1 MTQGAPDQLDSGS
14 VSGSMQ
20 ERFSGLARTVLM
32 FVFAGPALYGVAY
45 YLVAGDLGRGEFRWS
60 EVPSV
65 LFWPLLMEFMF
76 WMSWGYVE
84 TMLLF
89 PLPTLVAATAFWL
102 LNKRMMSS
110 LNVMPAFPFVVSR
123 SAICL
128 VVCVGA
134 FVALNPRAV
143 TQGWDALY
151 FYNPHNR
158 HPFDDTGRGFL
169 ENYGPLFHLTV
180 LSLASALIGAIHGL
194 SSWWLRKSRPN

>member
-1 MTQGAPDQLDSGS
+1 MSGSASEALDSKSAAGLAR
-14 VSGSMQ
+14 GKL
-20 ERFSGLARTVLM
+20 SGLAGTVLM

-45 YLVAGDLGRGEFRWS
+45 YLVAGELGRGEFRWS

-65 LFWPLLMEFMF
+65 IFWPLLTEFMF

-89 PLPTLVAATAFWL
+89 PLPTLLAATVFWL

-134 FVALNPRAV
+134 FVALNPGAV

-151 FYNPHNR
+151 FYNPGVR

-180 LSLASALIGAIHGL
+180 LSLASVLLGTIHGL
-194 SSWWLRKSRPN
+194 SSWWLRKSRSN

>member
-1 MTQGAPDQLDSGS
+1 MFLF
-14 VSGSMQ
+14 V
-20 ERFSGLARTVLM
+20 GL
-32 FVFAGPALYGVAY
+32 ALYGVAY
-45 YLVAGDLGRGEFRWS
+45 YLVAGELGRGEFRWS

-65 LFWPLLMEFMF
+65 VFWPLLTEFMF

-89 PLPTLVAATAFWL
+89 PLPTLLAATVFWL
-102 LNKRMMSS
+102 LNKRVMPS
-110 LNVMPAFPFVVSR
+110 LNALSAFRFVVSR

-128 VVCVGA
+128 VVCVGV
-134 FVALNPRAV
+134 FVALNPGVV

-151 FYNPHNR
+151 FYNPRAR
-158 HPFDDTGRGFL
+158 HPFDDSGRGFL

-180 LSLASALIGAIHGL
+180 LSLASVLLGAIHGL

>member
-1 MTQGAPDQLDSGS
+1 MIHDAPEALGS
-14 VSGSMQ
+14 TSAARPARGKL
-20 ERFSGLARTVLM
+20 SGLAGTVLM
-32 FVFAGPALYGVAY
+32 FVLAGPALYGVAY
-45 YLVAGDLGRGEFRWS
+45 YLVAGELGRGEFRWS

-65 LFWPLLMEFMF
+65 IFWPLLTEFMF

-89 PLPTLVAATAFWL
+89 PLPTLLAATVFWL
-102 LNKRMMSS
+102 LNKR
-110 LNVMPAFPFVVSR
+110 VMPSLTAMPVFRFVVSR

-134 FVALNPRAV
+134 FVALNPGAV

-151 FYNPHNR
+151 FYNPRTR
-158 HPFDDTGRGFL
+158 HPFDDSGRGFL

-180 LSLASALIGAIHGL
+180 LSLASVLLGAVHGL
-194 SSWWLRKSRPN
+194 SSWWLGKSRPN

>member
-1 MTQGAPDQLDSGS
+1 MIHRGHEAPGS
-14 VSGSMQ
+14 NSAAKPIRG
-20 ERFSGLARTVLM
+20 RFSGLAGTVLM

-45 YLVAGDLGRGEFRWS
+45 YLVAGELGRGEFRWS

-65 LFWPLLMEFMF
+65 IFWPLLTEFMF
-76 WMSWGYVE
+76 WVSWGNVE

-89 PLPTLVAATAFWL
+89 PLPTLLAAAVFWL
-102 LNKRMMSS
+102 LNRRVVPS
-110 LNVMPAFPFVVSR
+110 LNAVSAFRFVVSR

-128 VVCVGA
+128 VVCVCA
-134 FVALNPRAV
+134 FVTLNPGTV

-158 HPFDDTGRGFL
+158 HPFDDSGWGFL

-180 LSLASALIGAIHGL
+180 LDLTSVLLGAIHGF
-194 SSWWLRKSRPN
+194 SSWWLRKSRNN